1 MLLGYKSSLYI
12 CSLRRFNWK
21 FRWGNHLN
29 TQNRSTTMSKK
40 VVKWTS
46 WWFQPIWK
54 ILVNLDHSARQ
65 GKNNETTTWRH
76 FFQLKFAETVLSLS
90 FNMCR
95 WTYWKKPRAE
105 KMRAINK
112 AMLNFT
118 GVFRKRPLT
127 TDTRWTEKCF
137 LHIHILFSCC
147 FYGFLALEQVFWSDK
162 NS

>member
-1 MLLGYKSSLYI
+1 MAAITLLRVMLLGYKSSLYI

-76 FFQLKFAETVLSLS
+76 FFQLKFAETVLSLR

-95 WTYWKKPRAE
+95 SILKKHGRKMLHKQSYAKLHRCIE
-105 KMRAINK
+105 KDLLQLIPGEPK
-112 AMLNFT
+112 SVSYIFYFLV
-118 GVFRKRPLT
+118 VFMVSS
-127 TDTRWTEKCF
+127 
-137 LHIHILFSCC
+137 H
-147 FYGFLALEQVFWSDK
+147 
-162 NS
+162 

>member
-1 MLLGYKSSLYI
+1 MAAITLLRVMLLGYKSSLYI

-76 FFQLKFAETVLSLS
+76 FFQSKFAETVLSLR

-95 WTYWKKPRAE
+95 SILLKHGGKMLHKQSYDKLHRRIE
-105 KMRAINK
+105 KDLLQLIPGEPK
-112 AMLNFT
+112 SVSYIFYFLV
-118 GVFRKRPLT
+118 VFMVSS
-127 TDTRWTEKCF
+127 
-137 LHIHILFSCC
+137 H
-147 FYGFLALEQVFWSDK
+147 
-162 NS
+162 